1 MEFRPCLLV
10 RLSLCGLI
18 LAALSGVAFADEP
31 RDRTQFGHDIMVGP
45 QEEVL
50 EVTCFG
56 CNVRIRGTVKTD
68 VTTFG
73 GNVVVEDQGEI
84 GSDTTAFGGNVR
96 LEKGAQVKAVT
107 VFGGRLQRDPEASV
121 EGDVTTFS
129 GTIWLFLIFGLPFV
143 VLGAFVALIVW
154 LVRRL
159 TRPAMPLAA

>member
-1 MEFRPCLLV
+1 VEFRPCLLV
-10 RLSLCGLI
+10 RLSLCALI

-31 RDRTQFGHDIMVGP
+31 RDRTQFGHDITVGP
-45 QEEVL
+45 QEEVT

-56 CNVRIRGTVKTD
+56 CNVRIRGKVKTD

-73 GNVVVEDQGEI
+73 GSILVEDQGEI

-96 LEKGAQVKAVT
+96 LERGAEVNAVT
-107 VFGGRLQRDPEASV
+107 VFGGRLQRDQEASV
-121 EGDVTTFS
+121 EGDVTTFT
-129 GTIWLFLIFGLPFV
+129 GTPWLFLIFGLPFV

-159 TRPAMPLAA
+159 TRPAMPLPA